1 MGILQKVAIWE
12 VYLIVAGF
20 VWALVCAQWLLAVL
34 IFFFFFI
41 HSFRVGMMRIRHP
54 FSRWLAVI
62 NFGLLGSYAWYRF
75 VRPDAWYEESPGS
88 FLLFKLIAGWA
99 SFMFLVNLSFYTYA
113 QRMKEAPDKPD

>member
-1 MGILQKVAIWE
+1 LGILEKVAIWE
-12 VYLIVAGF
+12 VYLIIVGF

-41 HSFRVGMMRIRHP
+41 HSFRIAMMEIRQP

-75 VRPDAWYEESPGS
+75 VRPDAWYVESPGS
-88 FLLFKLIAGWA
+88 LLLFKLITGWA
-99 SFMFLVNLSFYTYA
+99 AVMFLVNLGFYTYA
-113 QRMKEAPDKPD
+113 QRMKEAPNKPD